1 MFNTESVS
9 GSGGN
14 NNPIVRPALVTLI
27 VTTFLLGGASRAD
40 VASLV
45 VLRPLSA
52 VLFVV
57 ALFVAFRAAWKRQ
70 WQPVALAAA
79 VVLLAGLHLVP
90 LPPSLWT
97 SLPGREVIVGA
108 FSAIGKPV
116 PWLPLSM
123 APLATWNALFA
134 LLGPVAALLFALALP
149 DRDQPRLL
157 KIILALGVFS
167 GFIGLLQIIGPM
179 NGSLYFY
186 RITNYGTAVGLFSNR
201 NHQAIFLAT
210 LFPLLAAFAAIAE
223 GQKKRVRLQ
232 RFFAIATGAFLI
244 PLLLV
249 TGSRAGLILGVVGL
263 LSCFWI
269 YRPATFPRMGK
280 PDDGSRRRLLFLLA
294 GGAMLLVLTTLL
306 AARASSFQRLVEMD
320 AAQDMRFRAFPVIW
334 DLVLRYF
341 PLGSG
346 IGSFPEVYNI
356 YEPRALLTSSYLNHA
371 HNDLLEMAMV
381 GGLPAILLILA
392 AALMAMAAA
401 WRLARTKLSADNS
414 TLDARDRAT
423 LLGRAGI
430 VGLLILTIGSVADYP
445 LRAPSLAVILTIY
458 VAFVVS
464 GWQAGAAD
472 PRLRTRRPSN

>member
-1 MFNTESVS
+1 MLNAESVS
-9 GSGGN
+9 SSGGN
-14 NNPIVRPALVTLI
+14 DNRVVRPALATLI
-27 VTTFLLGGASRAD
+27 IATFLFGGASRAD

-45 VLRPLSA
+45 VLRPISA
-52 VLFVV
+52 MLFVV

-79 VVLLAGLHLVP
+79 VMLLTALHLIP
-90 LPPSLWT
+90 LPPSLWA
-97 SLPGREVIVGA
+97 SLPGREVIADA
-108 FSAIGKPV
+108 FAAIGKSI

-134 LLGPVAALLFALALP
+134 LLGPFAALLFALALP
-149 DRDQPRLL
+149 DRDQPMML
-157 KIILALGVFS
+157 KIILAMGIFS
-167 GFIGLLQIIGPM
+167 GFVGLLQIIGPM
-179 NGSLYFY
+179 NGPFYFY
-186 RITNYGTAVGLFSNR
+186 RITNYGTAVGLFANR

-210 LFPLLAAFAAIAE
+210 LFPLLAAFAAMADGPKDRI
-223 GQKKRVRLQ
+223 RLQ
-232 RFFAIATGAFLI
+232 RVLAISTGAFLV

-249 TGSRAGLILGVVGL
+249 TGSRTGLLLGFVGL

-269 YRPATFPRMGK
+269 YRPAAVVRTGT
-280 PDDGSRRRLLFLLA
+280 PDAARRRRLFFLLA
-294 GGAMLLVLTTLL
+294 GGLALLVLMTLL
-306 AARASSFQRLVEMD
+306 AARASSFQRLVELD

-371 HNDLLEMAMV
+371 HNDLLETAMI
-381 GGLPAILLILA
+381 GGFPAILLILV
-392 AALMAMAAA
+392 AALMAAAA
-401 WRLARTKLSADNS
+401 TWRLARARLAVDRPV
-414 TLDARDRAT
+414 LDARGRAI
-423 LLGRAGI
+423 LLGRAGM
-430 VGLLILTIGSVADYP
+430 VGLLILAIGSVADYP

-464 GWQAGAAD
+464 GWQSGATA
-472 PRLRTRRPSN
+472 PRSWSGRSSK